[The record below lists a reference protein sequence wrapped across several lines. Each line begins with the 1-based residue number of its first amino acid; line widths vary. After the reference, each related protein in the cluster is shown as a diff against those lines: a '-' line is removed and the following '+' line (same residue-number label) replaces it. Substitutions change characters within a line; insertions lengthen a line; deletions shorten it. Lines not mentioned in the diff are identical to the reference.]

1 MPTNLPPEYYD
12 IEERYRAASTP
23 QEKIT
28 SLEAMLSV
36 IPKHKGTEKL
46 VGDLRRRLS
55 KLKTA
60 SEAKKSA
67 SRHESAYHIDR
78 EGAGQAVLVGCANV
92 GKSALINALTNA
104 SPEVADYPFTTWTP
118 TPGMMP
124 IGDIHVQIIDT
135 PPLNGEFIESEL
147 LNLMR
152 RVDLIV
158 VVLDLQSFPM
168 EQLDETLEI
177 LKGHKIIPCQ
187 WRDTYLH
194 ADRSYSLKPFILL
207 ANKCD
212 DSKME
217 GDFEVL
223 CELID
228 EEWLAVP
235 VSAQT
240 GHNLEGFKQIVFDQL
255 EIIRGYS
262 KPPGKDPDMS
272 APFVLKK
279 GSTVEELAG
288 KVHKDF
294 VKNLKSARIWGSGAF
309 DGHMVARDHV
319 LQDGDVVE
327 LKA

>member
-60 SEAKKSA
+60 SETKKSV
-67 SRHESAYHIDR
+67 SRYESAYHIGR
-78 EGAGQAVLVGCANV
+78 EGAGQVVLVGCANV
-92 GKSALINALTNA
+92 GKSALINAFTNA
-104 SPEVADYPFTTWTP
+104 SPEVSEYPFTTWTP

-124 IGDIHVQIIDT
+124 IEDIQVQIIDT
-135 PPLNGEFIESEL
+135 PPLNGEFIEPEL
-147 LNLMR
+147 LNLIR
-152 RVDLIV
+152 RVDIV
-158 VVLDLQSFPM
+158 CVVLDLQSFPID
-168 EQLDETLEI
+168 ELDETLDI
-177 LKGHKIIPCQ
+177 LQEHKIIPCR
-187 WRDTYLH
+187 WRDRYTQ
-194 ADRSYSLKPFILL
+194 ADRGYAFKPFILL
-207 ANKCD
+207 VNKCD
-212 DSKME
+212 DSQME
-217 GDFEVL
+217 EDFEVL
-223 CELID
+223 CELIG
-228 EEWLAVP
+228 EEWLAVSL
-235 VSAQT
+235 SALT
-240 GHNLEGFKQIVFDQL
+240 GHNLEGFKKIVFEHLD
-255 EIIRGYS
+255 IIRVYS

-272 APFVLKK
+272 VPFVLKK

-294 VKNLKSARIWGSGAF
+294 IKNLKSARIWGSGAF
-309 DGHMVARDHV
+309 DGQMVARDHV

>member
-12 IEERYRAASTP
+12 IEERYRAAGTP

-46 VGDLRRRLS
+46 IGDLRRRLS
-55 KLKTA
+55 KLKAA
-60 SEAKKSA
+60 SETKKSVG
-67 SRHESAYHIDR
+67 RHESAFHIDP
-78 EGAGQAVLVGCANV
+78 EGAGQVALVGCANV

-104 SPEVADYPFTTWTP
+104 SPEVAAYPFTTRTP

-124 IGDIHVQIIDT
+124 IQDIQVQIIDT
-135 PPLNGEFIESEL
+135 PPLNGEFVEPEL
-147 LNLMR
+147 WNLIR
-152 RVDLIV
+152 RVDLIA
-158 VVLDLQSFPM
+158 VVLDLQAFPM
-168 EQLDETLEI
+168 DQLDETVDI
-177 LKGHKIIPCQ
+177 LLGHKIIPCQ
-187 WRDTYLH
+187 RRESYPQ
-194 ADRSYSLKPFILL
+194 ADRSYSFKPFILL

-212 DSKME
+212 DVEME

-223 CELID
+223 CELIGG
-228 EEWLAVP
+228 EWLAVP
-235 VSAQT
+235 VSAKT
-240 GHNLEGFKQIVFDQL
+240 GYNLDGFKEVVFDHL
-255 EIIRGYS
+255 DIIRVYS

-294 VKNLKSARIWGSGAF
+294 IKNLKSARIWGSGAF
-309 DGHMVARDHV
+309 DGQMVARDHL

>member
-1 MPTNLPPEYYD
+1 MPTNLPPEYYN

-23 QEKIT
+23 QEKIN

-46 VGDLRRRLS
+46 IGDLRRRLS
-55 KLKTA
+55 KLRAA
-60 SEAKKSA
+60 SETKKSV

-78 EGAGQAVLVGCANV
+78 EGAGQVVLVGCANV

-124 IGDIHVQIIDT
+124 IDDIQVQIIDS
-135 PPLNGEFIESEL
+135 PPLNGEFIEPEL
-147 LNLMR
+147 LNLIR
-152 RVDLIV
+152 RVDLVV

-168 EQLDETLEI
+168 DQLDETLEI
-177 LKGHKIIPCQ
+177 LERHKIHPCH
-187 WRDTYLH
+187 WRDRYPH
-194 ADRSYSLKPFILL
+194 ADRSYCFKPFILL

-212 DSKME
+212 DAQME
-217 GDFEVL
+217 EDFEVL

-240 GHNLEGFKQIVFDQL
+240 GHNTEGFKQVVFDHL
-255 EIIRGYS
+255 DIIRVYS

-272 APFVLKK
+272 APFVLKR

-294 VKNLKSARIWGSGAF
+294 IKNLKSARIWGSGAF
-309 DGHMVARDHV
+309 EGQLVARDHV

>member
-12 IEERYRAASTP
+12 IEERYRAAGTS

-46 VGDLRRRLS
+46 IGDLRRRLS
-55 KLKTA
+55 KLKSA
-60 SEAKKSA
+60 AEAKKSV

-78 EGAGQAVLVGCANV
+78 EGAGQVVLVGCANV
-92 GKSALINALTNA
+92 GKSSLVNALTNA
-104 SPEVADYPFTTWTP
+104 SPEIAEYPFTTWTP

-124 IGDIHVQIIDT
+124 IEDIQVQIIDT
-135 PPLNGEFIESEL
+135 PPLNGEFIEPEL
-147 LNLMR
+147 LNLIR
-152 RVDLIV
+152 RVDLVV

-168 EQLDETLEI
+168 DQLDETMDILER
-177 LKGHKIIPCQ
+177 HKIVPCHR
-187 WRDTYLH
+187 RDNYPQ
-194 ADRSYSLKPFILL
+194 ADRSYSFKPFILL
-207 ANKCD
+207 VNQCD
-212 DSKME
+212 DARME
-217 GDFEVL
+217 EDFEVL
-223 CELID
+223 CELIG

-235 VSAQT
+235 VSAKT
-240 GHNLEGFKQIVFDQL
+240 GHNLEGFKQIVFNNLD
-255 EIIRGYS
+255 IIRVYS
-262 KPPGKDPDMS
+262 KPPGSEPDMS

-279 GSTVEELAG
+279 GSTVEQLAG

-294 VKNLKSARIWGSGAF
+294 IKNLKSARIWGSGAF
-309 DGHMVARDHV
+309 DGQMVARDYV